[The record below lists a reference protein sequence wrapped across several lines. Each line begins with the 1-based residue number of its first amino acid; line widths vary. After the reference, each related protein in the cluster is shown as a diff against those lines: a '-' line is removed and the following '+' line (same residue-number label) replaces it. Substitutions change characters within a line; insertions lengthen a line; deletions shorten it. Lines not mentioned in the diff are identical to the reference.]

1 MKIPFR
7 SEPPVANQELV
18 PAALTE
24 NRIAPR
30 AFQNAEDVLLSL
42 EHLYSSRKSLDE
54 QRMSTGLDQAEELIE
69 NYTSPD
75 EKEDPEINWQRQFLT
90 VFAAFYELGVS
101 RAKGEGDSSNGSDQ
115 PKFVARCVQTHLI
128 ETNKPQEVKVAGAST
143 PFEIQHLALI
153 ATAKFALATG
163 YDNVNSEKYD
173 PSKPLLD
180 VVERVSLGAGNIKQR
195 VTEDANNPEDKQ
207 LFSTRNI

>member
-54 QRMSTGLDQAEELIE
+54 QRMSTGLDRAKSLIE
-69 NYTSPD
+69 DFTFPD
-75 EKEDPEINWQRQFLT
+75 EKEDPEINWQRQFLA

-115 PKFVARCVQTHLI
+115 SKFVARCVQTHLI
-128 ETNKPQEVKVAGAST
+128 ETNSPQERQVTGAST
-143 PFEIQHLALI
+143 LPEIQHLALI
-153 ATAKFALATG
+153 ATAKFALAAG
-163 YDNVNSEKYD
+163 HDDVNSEKYD
-173 PSKPLLD
+173 PSKPLVD
-180 VVERVSLGAGNIKQR
+180 VVERVSLGAEDIKKM
-195 VTEDANNPEDKQ
+195 VSEDSLKPEDKQ
-207 LFSTRNI
+207 QFSTRNI